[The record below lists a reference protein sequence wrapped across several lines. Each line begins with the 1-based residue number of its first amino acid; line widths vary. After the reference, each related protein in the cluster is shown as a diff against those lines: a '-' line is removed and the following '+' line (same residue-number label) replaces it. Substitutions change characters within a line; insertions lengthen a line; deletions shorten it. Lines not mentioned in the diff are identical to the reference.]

1 MEYTL
6 CFSKTS
12 LKNLVKIFSNKRKV
26 ILEKLEQL
34 RLDPYKTNNNVKK
47 LIGYDAYR
55 LRVGDYRVIY
65 KINQGRLE
73 ILVINI
79 DVRGEVYKWAINI

>member
-1 MEYTL
+1 M
-6 CFSKTS
+6 
-12 LKNLVKIFSNKRKV
+12 VKIFATKIKV

-34 RLDPYKTNNNVKK
+34 RLAPYKTNNNIKK

-65 KINQGRLE
+65 KINQGILE

-79 DVRGEVYKWAINI
+79 DVRGEVYK

>member
-1 MEYTL
+1 MEYIL

-12 LKNLVKIFSNKRKV
+12 LKNLVKIFANKIKV
-26 ILEKLEQL
+26 ILEILEQL
-34 RLDPYKTNNNVKK
+34 RLAPYKTNNNIKK

-79 DVRGEVYKWAINI
+79 DVRGEVYK